1 MRSLARC
8 LLPFVSITPI
18 VSALAVLS
26 LFAMPVRAQDVI
38 YHLDFSDYDEGS
50 VERWLGAKGFT
61 FKGDADD
68 RRKME
73 LDVSDDGLVLEATRP
88 ARAMLLNERVNLDR
102 FDRVRINWRVDR
114 YPNGANYDQ
123 GKRSEPVMLI
133 VFFGHERVKSGSML
147 IPDSPYFIG
156 LFPCKEGTPQKAY
169 TGRYF
174 QKSGRYVCVDQPPE
188 GELTTVEFPLAKA
201 YREIFQIESVPLV
214 SGISLSTDSA
224 NAKDGKSRAV
234 VASIEFLA
242 EDL

>member
-1 MRSLARC
+1 M
-8 LLPFVSITPI
+8 
-18 VSALAVLS
+18 SAPRPKNRVRFIAQLFFACCAAWASGAV
-26 LFAMPVRAQDVI
+26 AQDVV

-73 LDVSDDGLVLEATRP
+73 LDVADDGLVLEATRP
-88 ARAMLLNERVNLDR
+88 ARALLLNERVNLDR
-102 FDRVRINWRVDR
+102 FDKVRITWRVDR
-114 YPNGANYDQ
+114 YPLGANYDQ
-123 GKRSEPVMLI
+123 GKRSEPLMLI
-133 VFFGHERVKSGSML
+133 VFFGHERVKSGSLL

-156 LFPCKEGTPQKAY
+156 LFPCKEGTPDKAY

-174 QKSGRYVCVDQPPE
+174 QKSGRYVCVDQPAE
-188 GELTTVEFPLAKA
+188 GSLTTVEFPLAKA

-224 NAKDGKSRAV
+224 NSKDGKSRAII
-234 VASIEFLA
+234 ASIEFLA